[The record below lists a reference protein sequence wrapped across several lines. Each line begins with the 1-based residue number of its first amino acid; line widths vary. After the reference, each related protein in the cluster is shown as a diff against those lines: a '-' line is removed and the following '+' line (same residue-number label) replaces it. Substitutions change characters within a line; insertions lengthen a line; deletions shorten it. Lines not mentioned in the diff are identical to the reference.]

1 MPAGGQLPCSVWGSS
16 RKRLLRQGPMC
27 GESQGKSHLRRVVEL
42 RIERRLRVGTALV
55 DSCAAACCS
64 PLLPRGASFLPGLS
78 ELSPNLA
85 SCTLQGAGAAVP
97 IAAAARG
104 GRRERRP
111 GSPSQAAAGV
121 SRITPQGAA
130 CGVSARPASARCRPA
145 STASVAST
153 LWLTASAATTAS
165 SHMGHPA
172 SPLSSAP
179 PCC

>member
-1 MPAGGQLPCSVWGSS
+1 MPCSVQGSS

-27 GESQGKSHLRRVVEL
+27 GGSLGKSHLRRVVGL
-42 RIERRLRVGTALV
+42 RVERRLRARIVLADG
-55 DSCAAACCS
+55 CAAACCS
-64 PLLPRGASFLPGLS
+64 PLLATGASFLPGLS

-85 SCTLQGAGAAVP
+85 SCASQGAGAAVL
-97 IAAAARG
+97 IAVAVRG

-111 GSPSQAAAGV
+111 GSPSRVAAGA
-121 SRITPQGAA
+121 SRTTPRGAA
-130 CGVSARPASARCRPA
+130 CGVSARPVSARCRPA

-165 SHMGHPA
+165 SRMGRLA

>member
-1 MPAGGQLPCSVWGSS
+1 MPRSVQGSS
-16 RKRLLRQGPMC
+16 RKRLLREGPMC
-27 GESQGKSHLRRVVEL
+27 VGSQGKICLRRVVGL
-42 RIERRLRVGTALV
+42 RVERRLGAWCVLADG
-55 DSCAAACCS
+55 CAAACCS
-64 PLLPRGASFLPGLS
+64 PLLPRGASFLPGSS

-85 SCTLQGAGAAVP
+85 LCTSQGAGAAVP

-104 GRRERRP
+104 GRRERRL
-111 GSPSQAAAGV
+111 GSPSQAAVGA
-121 SRITPQGAA
+121 SRTTPRGAA

-165 SHMGHPA
+165 SRTGHPA